1 MNDELVTKSSV
12 QANVF
17 FLILLHAVV
26 VLFGCVIWLCYL
38 VVLFGCFSENIWVY
52 FERKKYTEKLKM
64 I

>member
-26 VLFGCVIWLCYL
+26 VLFGC
-38 VVLFGCFSENIWVY
+38 FSENIWVY
-52 FERKKYTEKLKM
+52 FERKNTLKN
-64 I
+64 